1 MEHGEAVQQKA
12 AERYLLNELSPEAR
26 DAFEGHFFDCR
37 ECALD
42 LRAAAAFVDEAKAQ
56 LPGLQ
61 TQARP
66 AVKTERRKWFAWA
79 SPLFTPA
86 FAAPAF
92 AALAL
97 VVGYQN
103 AVTLPGLRAVATQPH
118 LVTLAELHT
127 GVRGGDAAV
136 IVASR
141 KQGASISIAL
151 PCPAGVN
158 SLKLV
163 LLDPAGKQWWT
174 ATVAAPNE
182 NDDRQLGLDLPG
194 DGLTAGKYTLVIS
207 GVDARNTTT
216 EISRTAFE
224 IQLPQ

>member
-12 AERYLLNELSPEAR
+12 TRYLLNELSPEAR

-66 AVKTERRKWFAWA
+66 AVKKIAPQVVRVGQ
-79 SPLFTPA
+79 PA
-86 FAAPAF
+86 LYTSLCCAGFRSAGAGCWLSKCRDVARPA
-92 AALAL
+92 
-97 VVGYQN
+97 
-103 AVTLPGLRAVATQPH
+103 AVATQPH

-158 SLKLV
+158 SLKPV

-207 GVDARNTTT
+207 GVDAKNTTT

>member
-42 LRAAAAFVDEAKAQ
+42 LRAAAAFIDEAKAQ
-56 LPGLQ
+56 LPALQ

-66 AVKTERRKWFAWA
+66 AVSQERRTWFAWA

-92 AALAL
+92 AALLL

-103 AVTLPGLRAVATQPH
+103 AVTLPGLRAAATQPH
-118 LVTLAELHT
+118 LVALDVLHT
-127 GVRGGDAAV
+127 GVRGDEVKTIAADRKLGATLPFDLPRQGY
-136 IVASR
+136 ASY
-141 KQGASISIAL
+141 AL
-151 PCPAGVN
+151 T
-158 SLKLV
+158 LV
-163 LLDPAGKQWWT
+163 DPAGKQVLAT
-174 ATVAAPNE
+174 TVAAPGE
-182 NDDRQLGLDLPG
+182 NDDKQLGLDLPG
-194 DGLTAGKYTLVIS
+194 AGLTAGKYTLVIS
-207 GVDARNTTT
+207 GVDAKNAAT

>member
-1 MEHGEAVQQKA
+1 MEHGEAIQQKA
-12 AERYLLNELSPEAR
+12 AERYLLDEMSPEAR

-42 LRAAAAFVDEAKAQ
+42 LRATAAFIDGAKAQ
-56 LPGLQ
+56 LPELEA
-61 TQARP
+61 QARP

-92 AALAL
+92 AALVL

-103 AVTLPGLRAVATQPH
+103 AVTLPSLRAAATQPH
-118 LVTLAELHT
+118 LVTLTALHT
-127 GVRGGDAAV
+127 GVRGGEVMVIAADRKLGATLPFDLPRQGF
-136 IVASR
+136 ASYSLTLVDP
-141 KQGASISIAL
+141 QGRQ
-151 PCPAGVN
+151 
-158 SLKLV
+158 V
-163 LLDPAGKQWWT
+163 LAT
-174 ATVAAPNE
+174 TVAAPGE
-182 NDDRQLGLDLPG
+182 NDDKQLGLELPG
-194 DGLTAGKYTLVIS
+194 AGLTQGKYSLVIG
-207 GVDARNTTT
+207 GVDAKNAPT